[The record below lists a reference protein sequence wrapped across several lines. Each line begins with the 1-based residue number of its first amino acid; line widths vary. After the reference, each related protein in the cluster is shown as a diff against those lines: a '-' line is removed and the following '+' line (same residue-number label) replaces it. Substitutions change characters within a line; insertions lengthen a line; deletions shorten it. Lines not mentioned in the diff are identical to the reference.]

1 MLRRI
6 LVTAC
11 AVTSLALFGGAVAV
25 DAADVTLYEVTE
37 NMKIKNIKKGSR
49 RQAASTLTGKAA
61 PGTPLCPLPVECTIN
76 ATGSDDIAVSNGQG
90 SFTGK
95 WSTVV
100 PGDND
105 ADAPEYEV
113 LSGTFHGLMDFS
125 PALVNGVPYG
135 TVVGELWASKTRY
148 PFTGIFYLPFVCP
161 DNPLQRCYL
170 SWSNPTGMAKIVPDK
185 EFSIGFPAVK
195 FEITFGAK

>member
-11 AVTSLALFGGAVAV
+11 AVMSFAMFGGAMNVY
-25 DAADVTLYEVTE
+25 AADVTLYEVTE
-37 NMKIKNIKKGSR
+37 NMKLKSFKKGAR
-49 RQAASTLTGKAA
+49 RQATSALTGKAA
-61 PGTPLCPLPVECTIN
+61 PGTPLCPLPVSCVIN
-76 ATGSDDIAVSNGQG
+76 ATGSDDISVSSGLG

-95 WSTVV
+95 WSTVM

-105 ADAPEYEV
+105 IDAPEYEV

-135 TVVGELWASKTRY
+135 TVVGELWAGKTRH
-148 PFTGIFYLPFVCP
+148 PFTGVFYLPFVSP
-161 DNPLQRCYL
+161 YDPTRTPSYL
-170 SWSNPTGMAKIVPDK
+170 GGAGLVPVGPNEYSVGYPT
-185 EFSIGFPAVK
+185 VK